1 MTILANVLAVLHSY
15 NRSFSKYVIY
25 DFRLFA
31 ELNVL
36 WANFKSAQ
44 DQQKNNIAEHSRL
57 GRFMTGPTPRA
68 GEMTWRFPRTSLLL
82 NGLAPWGG
90 DGISTYLLYLFL
102 YIFCFFRP
110 WCQDGTWHQFSF
122 PAPKP

>member
-1 MTILANVLAVLHSY
+1 MTILANVLAVLHSC

-44 DQQKNNIAEHSRL
+44 DQQKNNIAEHSK
-57 GRFMTGPTPRA
+57 FDPIA
-68 GEMTWRFPRTSLLL
+68 FKC
-82 NGLAPWGG
+82 NINLAKQW
-90 DGISTYLLYLFL
+90 DF
-102 YIFCFFRP
+102 
-110 WCQDGTWHQFSF
+110 
-122 PAPKP
+122 